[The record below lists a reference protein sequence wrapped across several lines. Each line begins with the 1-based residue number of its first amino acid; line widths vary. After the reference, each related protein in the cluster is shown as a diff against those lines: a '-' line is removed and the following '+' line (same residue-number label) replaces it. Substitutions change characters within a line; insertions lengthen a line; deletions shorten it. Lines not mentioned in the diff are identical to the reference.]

1 MCRKPDLVTFNEEI
15 LNGKLHF
22 LCSVSFHQVATYFT
36 RAPEDTIGHDIIIRS
51 NSSFTFNDNVFSLI
65 ILPRFFNRDGISQQM
80 THLVYLCCFYSF
92 FRELNFRSKRSS
104 ENQRYFLIYFCKL
117 LVLS

>member
-65 ILPRFFNRDGISQQM
+65 ILPRFFNRGWYITTND
-80 THLVYLCCFYSF
+80 TPCLPL
-92 FRELNFRSKRSS
+92 L
-104 ENQRYFLIYFCKL
+104 FLF
-117 LVLS
+117 VL